1 MADGAAGRSVTFFQ
15 TCLGHGNR
23 EMASRASILK
33 ARTHHIDLTHTTG
46 SHCKG
51 KRSAIMVGTNSET
64 VGWMC
69 IARCRTVDGAL
80 AYMVSRMQ

>member
-1 MADGAAGRSVTFFQ
+1 MGDGAAGRSVTFLQ
-15 TCLGHGNR
+15 TCLAHGNR
-23 EMASRASILK
+23 EMACRASILK
-33 ARTHHIDLTHTTG
+33 TRPHHIDLPHTG

-51 KRSAIMVGTNSET
+51 KRSASMVGTNSET